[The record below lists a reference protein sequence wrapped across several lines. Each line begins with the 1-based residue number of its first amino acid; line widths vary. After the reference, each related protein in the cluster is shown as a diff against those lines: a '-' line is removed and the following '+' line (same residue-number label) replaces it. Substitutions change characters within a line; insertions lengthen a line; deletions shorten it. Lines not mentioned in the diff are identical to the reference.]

1 MLSFIISWVQFHF
14 ICLLVIAII
23 FYYFNRNI
31 LFTTVFHC
39 ILGIITLF
47 ILHSKKSW
55 LRFNFFFFC
64 VLQSHTFLSKSYDA
78 CKIAE
83 HLFNAIFTPNSQ
95 QKCNTNIKYYINH
108 IMHKN
113 CWMQIIHYLMQY
125 LLQIH
130 HILFENSK

>member
-1 MLSFIISWVQFHF
+1 MGTVTFYLFI
-14 ICLLVIAII
+14 IAII
-23 FYYFNRNI
+23 FYYFNNRNI

-47 ILHSKKSW
+47 ILHSKKV
-55 LRFNFFFFC
+55 LTKIFYFC
-64 VLQSHTFLSKSYDA
+64 ILQSHTFLSKSYDA

-113 CWMQIIHYLMQY
+113 C
-125 LLQIH
+125 
-130 HILFENSK
+130 